1 MMAGFSS
8 GTLESRAIQR
18 LLKEIEAGK
27 VDVVV
32 VYKIDRLSRGGWRHS
47 A

>member
-1 MMAGFSS
+1 MTAGFSS
-8 GTLESRAIQR
+8 GTLERPALQR

-27 VDVVV
+27 ADVVV
-32 VYKIDRLSRGGWRHS
+32 VDRLSRGGWRHP